1 MLSPET
7 STTRPAAVARLVAS
21 LEAAVGRERVL
32 TGADVLAGYT
42 TDWTRRYR
50 GPAACAVRPRDT
62 AEVAAVIRACA
73 RCRAVIV
80 PQGGNT
86 SLAGG
91 SVPPPQPD
99 PARPCVILSTGRL
112 TGLGPVDALT
122 GQLTAGAGVT
132 IGALAGQAAAAG
144 FRYGVDLASRDSAT
158 VGGTIATNAG
168 GMRTIRYGPTRA
180 QLLGVQV
187 VLADGS
193 VLSRLAGLPAESAG
207 YDLTGLM
214 AGSEGTLGVITAAR
228 LRLWPAEERG
238 PVILAGV
245 AGIDEAASLYAQLRD
260 RAGGLRAA
268 EYFEATAADLV
279 SRLTGG
285 RPPGPPRP
293 AYLLAELP
301 AAPGAEDRA
310 AELPGLARAAVAAD
324 PAGRDRLFGWRERI
338 TEAISAAGIPHK
350 IDVAIPLA
358 RLGAFRAGLDSAARD
373 AAGPGALVTVF
384 GHLGAG
390 NLHINILGPD
400 PGDDA
405 VDTAVMRLAAGHGGS
420 ISAEHGLGRAKAGHL
435 HLCRSP
441 AEIAAMRAI
450 KHALDPD
457 GMLNPGAVLP

>member
-293 AYLLAELP
+293 ATCSPSCPPRP
-301 AAPGAEDRA
+301 APRTGQRNCRGWPG
-310 AELPGLARAAVAAD
+310 P
-324 PAGRDRLFGWRERI
+324 
-338 TEAISAAGIPHK
+338 
-350 IDVAIPLA
+350 
-358 RLGAFRAGLDSAARD
+358 
-373 AAGPGALVTVF
+373 
-384 GHLGAG
+384 
-390 NLHINILGPD
+390 
-400 PGDDA
+400 
-405 VDTAVMRLAAGHGGS
+405 
-420 ISAEHGLGRAKAGHL
+420 
-435 HLCRSP
+435 RSP
-441 AEIAAMRAI
+441 PTR
-450 KHALDPD
+450 
-457 GMLNPGAVLP
+457 PGGTGCSAGGNGSPRRSARPGSRTRSTSRSRWPGSAPSGPASTPPPATPPARVPWSPCSATWVPGTCTSTSSARIPVTTRLTRR